1 MVIEVR
7 GKVFPR
13 MSVNAIVI
21 LMSKLRP
28 CSVVDEFK
36 LRSVQPRRP
45 LNLKTSTHFIAIL
58 GKCLLEVAGT
68 LLVSSHYSLQNDC
81 RVNTF

>member
-1 MVIEVR
+1 MMVIEVR
-7 GKVFPR
+7 EKLFRR

-36 LRSVQPRRP
+36 L
-45 LNLKTSTHFIAIL
+45 
-58 GKCLLEVAGT
+58 
-68 LLVSSHYSLQNDC
+68 
-81 RVNTF
+81 